1 MNHSLPSQA
10 DPVEI
15 ARSRE
20 RRVEIDRALRG
31 PTMHWLASALFWL
44 LFGSALALTA
54 SIKLHDPGFLA
65 THPWLTFG
73 RVRPAHLNTMVYGW
87 LSGAS
92 VPVGL
97 WMLSRLCR
105 APLRHGWSLHV
116 AAVIWNLGNVIG
128 VVGILGGRSTS
139 IEWLEYPGD
148 ASPWLLV
155 GFAVVMWQGVDML
168 RRRVPGHI
176 YVSQWY
182 LFAAFFWFPLLY
194 LTAQVLLIW
203 KPVTAIAQGP
213 VNWWFAH
220 NVLGLWF
227 TPVGLASAYYLIPK
241 VIGRPIHSYYLSA
254 IGFWS
259 LAFFYAWNGMHHL
272 IGGPYPAWLISMSV
286 VASIMMLV
294 PVITV
299 AVNHHLTMVGHFSA
313 LRWSPTLRFVVF
325 GAMSY
330 TVVSLQGVV
339 TAIRSVNRV
348 VHFTHY
354 TIAHAHLGMYA
365 FATMVMFG
373 AIYYMIPRVMG
384 REWPSAGLIRIHFW
398 GSAVGVLFYWAALTV
413 GGIEQ
418 GVNLQN
424 ADVPFLEIVAKTM
437 PYLRM
442 RTWAGV
448 LMTIGHL
455 AFAISLIRVLLGKT
469 RAAGE
474 PTLLGIPHPFP
485 ATVPTRIA

>member
-1 MNHSLPSQA
+1 VSASLPIQINPEA
-10 DPVEI
+10 VE
-15 ARSRE
+15 RSR
-20 RRVEIDRALRG
+20 RQRIEIDRSFRSPA
-31 PTMHWLASALFWL
+31 MSWLAGALFWL
-44 LFGSALALTA
+44 LFGSALALAA
-54 SIKLHDPGFLA
+54 SIKLHDPEFLA
-65 THPWLTFG
+65 NNPWLTFG

-87 LSGAS
+87 LSAAS

-97 WMLSRLCR
+97 WMLGRLCR
-105 APLRHGWSLHV
+105 APLRYGWTLHI
-116 AAVIWNLGNVIG
+116 AAMLWNIGNFVG
-128 VVGILGGRSTS
+128 ALGILSGRSTS

-148 ASPWLLV
+148 AAPWLLV
-155 GFAVVMWQGVDML
+155 GFAIVMWHGVDML
-168 RRRVPGHI
+168 RRRAPGHI

-182 LFAAFFWFPLLY
+182 LFAALFWFPLLY
-194 LTAQVLLIW
+194 ITAQVLLIW
-203 KPVTAIAQGP
+203 KPVAAIAQGP

-272 IGGPYPAWLISMSV
+272 IGGPYPAWLISTSI
-286 VASIMMLV
+286 VASVMMLV
-294 PVITV
+294 PVFTV

-330 TVVSLQGVV
+330 TAVSLQGSM

-354 TIAHAHLGMYA
+354 TVAHAHLGMYA

-373 AIYYMIPRVMG
+373 SIYYMVPRVIG
-384 REWPSAGLIRIHFW
+384 REWPSAALIRVHFW
-398 GSAVGVLFYWAALTV
+398 GCAIGVLFYWGALTV

-418 GVNLQN
+418 GFNLQN
-424 ADVPFLEIVAKTM
+424 ASMPFLDVVAKTL

-448 LMTIGHL
+448 LMTIGHV
-455 AFAISLIRVLLGKT
+455 AFAISLIRVLIGAT
-469 RAAGE
+469 RPAGE
-474 PTLLGIPHPFP
+474 PTLLAIPRRTS
-485 ATVPTRIA
+485 ATAP